1 MILDVPAIM
10 ILAQACAPSVHPK
23 TMAAIVMTESGGNQ
37 LAINVNGTR
46 NPRPAANLATAV
58 QTARSYIAAGY
69 SVDLGLAQI
78 NSRNLARLG
87 LTVEQMFVPCAN
99 LAASARILS
108 MNYRAAGR
116 TGDAQQALR
125 VAFSMYNTGDPA
137 RGFGNGYVARVERA
151 GAALGN
157 HRRVSIAA
165 GAPDGWPRAI
175 TTAPSIPIL
184 PADRTPRAMT
194 VSMTPAPSER
204 MSAVE
209 PASWDVFA
217 LQADRR
223 VVLFQ
228 SDPL

>member
-1 MILDVPAIM
+1 
-10 ILAQACAPSVHPK
+10 
-23 TMAAIVMTESGGNQ
+23 MAAIVMTESAGNP

-46 NPRPAANLATAV
+46 NPRPAANLAAAIL
-58 QTARSYIAAGY
+58 TARRYIAAGY

-116 TGDAQQALR
+116 AGDARQALR
-125 VAFSMYNTGDPA
+125 VAFSMYNTGHPV

-157 HRRVSIAA
+157 HHRVSIAA
-165 GAPDGWPRAI
+165 GGPTGSVRAI
-175 TTAPSIPIL
+175 TTASSMPIL
-184 PADRTPRAMT
+184 PAERTPRAMT